1 LIFAQVVEY
10 LIDEIMAA
18 RMGSMQYDN
27 KSAKMTVVSS
37 NTLNVTE
44 FLSFEYPKEVRTL
57 V

>member
-1 LIFAQVVEY
+1 MVEY